1 MRPWGG
7 AYPLRRL
14 LGVGAALLVVFGG
27 LLGYLS
33 GLPGDLGLVI
43 VLGPIAVGVGLR
55 VLRAP
60 PWRWAAPLPVLLGLT
75 WGVFRS
81 PFGLAPELLA
91 GGCGL
96 AFLAW
101 LADDPA
107 RERGGLV
114 RAPTLI
120 TLPAVALGITW
131 ASALLLPSGSATLG
145 VAAGLLA
152 FALVAV
158 ALLASRPE
166 LFDREASESA

>member
-33 GLPGDLGLVI
+33 GLPGNLGLV
-43 VLGPIAVGVGLR
+43 
-55 VLRAP
+55 
-60 PWRWAAPLPVLLGLT
+60 
-75 WGVFRS
+75 
-81 PFGLAPELLA
+81 PELLA

-114 RAPTLI
+114 RAPPLI

-152 FALVAV
+152 FALLAV
-158 ALLASRPE
+158 ALLAARPE
-166 LFDREASESA
+166 LFDREAPESA